1 MPRVW
6 KPLTSIVKHFG
17 LSPAMELPLGFLVVD
32 VLLILLASL
41 ILGGLI
47 GEGIAG
53 INELP
58 NEIKTVERLSW
69 S

>member
-1 MPRVW
+1 
-6 KPLTSIVKHFG
+6 
-17 LSPAMELPLGFLVVD
+17 MELPLGFLVVD